1 MQTDLCRHGGFWQ
14 QSVFIALICL
24 LAILLA
30 LSSAVR
36 IRDYRS
42 GESIWR
48 DTIQK
53 APANPRGWCNCAL
66 AVLHDNSNPDV
77 AGRYAAAEP
86 MLATA
91 VELKPDYAAAHQA
104 LGSLLLKSD
113 PDRSRRHLE
122 EAVRLRP
129 RNAPSR
135 HALGTMLLRIDP
147 IAAERHLAAA
157 VELDPRSTDSL
168 VNLANLLLVRGETG
182 RAVGLYRQALTVDPN
197 HPFARHNLDAVQR
210 RAAAE
215 ARP

>member
-1 MQTDLCRHGGFWQ
+1 MQTDFGRHGGFWQ

-30 LSSAVR
+30 LSSAAR

-53 APANPRGWCNCAL
+53 APANPRAWCNCAL

-157 VELDPRSTDSL
+157 VDLDPRSTDSL

-197 HPFARHNLDAVQR
+197 HPLARHNLDAVQR

-215 ARP
+215 ASP